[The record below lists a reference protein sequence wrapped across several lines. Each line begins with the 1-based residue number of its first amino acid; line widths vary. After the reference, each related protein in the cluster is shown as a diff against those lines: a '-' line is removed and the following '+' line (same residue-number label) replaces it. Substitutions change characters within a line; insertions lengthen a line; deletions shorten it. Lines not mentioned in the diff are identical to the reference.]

1 MEKNIFSMNCIM
13 NKNLKHII
21 MATEYVE
28 MKKKG
33 LEYIRGISSTAEQI
47 SEIDVE
53 LTAMKAI
60 QNSKAKITNT
70 SNLESILK
78 NHNDIILNAIEEF
91 VQNCG
96 VIINCIPGRRRKQ
109 RNKRLG

>member
-1 MEKNIFSMNCIM
+1 MNSIM

-21 MATEYVE
+21 MTTEYVD

-60 QNSKAKITNT
+60 
-70 SNLESILK
+70 
-78 NHNDIILNAIEEF
+78 
-91 VQNCG
+91 
-96 VIINCIPGRRRKQ
+96 
-109 RNKRLG
+109 